1 MTNTNPNDILIK
13 EVKSKRALYRFV
25 QFGIDLYKENPYYC
39 PPILFDEINTFNP
52 KGNPALEVCEYVIY
66 MAYRNGKIVGRIVGI
81 ITTVPTRL
89 GALRSAASG
98 GSTS

>member
-1 MTNTNPNDILIK
+1 MPKIDPNEILIK

-52 KGNPALEVCEYVIY
+52 KGNVV
-66 MAYRNGKIVGRIVGI
+66 KID
-81 ITTVPTRL
+81 
-89 GALRSAASG
+89 
-98 GSTS
+98 